1 MANENGRSISAK
13 QVVVGILVV
22 VVVALAIANLDDAEV
37 SLVFHTF
44 TMPLIVVIVGAAAIG
59 WVIGW
64 FMGRNRNE

>member
-1 MANENGRSISAK
+1 MPNENGRSISAK

>member
-1 MANENGRSISAK
+1 VANENGRSISAK

>member
-1 MANENGRSISAK
+1 MPNENGRSISAK

-44 TMPLIVVIVGAAAIG
+44 TMPLIVVIVGAAVIG